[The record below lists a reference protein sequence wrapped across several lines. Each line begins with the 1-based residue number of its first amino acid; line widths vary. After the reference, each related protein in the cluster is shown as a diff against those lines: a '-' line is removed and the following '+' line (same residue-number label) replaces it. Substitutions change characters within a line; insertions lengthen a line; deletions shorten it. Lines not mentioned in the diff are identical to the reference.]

1 MTIFK
6 RTISLILAMA
16 IVSAAWG
23 LTALAIGHLF
33 NVEWLQDSANVFCIG
48 FSAGLGGLIVSLFG
62 PYFKKSSNA

>member
-16 IVSAAWG
+16 IVSAACG

-33 NVEWLQDSANVFCIG
+33 NVEWLQDSANAFCIG

-62 PYFKKSSNA
+62 P